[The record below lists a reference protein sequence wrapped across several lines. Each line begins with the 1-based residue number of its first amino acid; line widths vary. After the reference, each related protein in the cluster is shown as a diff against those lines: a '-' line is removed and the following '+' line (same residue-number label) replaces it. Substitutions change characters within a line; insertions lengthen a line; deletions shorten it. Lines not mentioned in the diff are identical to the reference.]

1 MANLAV
7 TDAHALIWAATGQ
20 KRLLGRNA
28 RKLFDRVEQGY
39 AALYVPTIV
48 LVEIGEASR
57 KGTVSFHGGFAA
69 WVRELLSSGRYHTVD
84 LTVSIVLRAQ
94 GLCAIS
100 ERGDRLV
107 AATAADL
114 DCPVVTRDPEIRR
127 AAGVNIIW

>member
-69 WVRELLSSGRYHTVD
+69 WVRELLSSGRYHAVD

-94 GLCAIS
+94 GLYAIS

-127 AAGVNIIW
+127 APGVNIIW